1 MPRQHSPG
9 GTSRLYH
16 VSRRGHSY
24 LHTLLIHAVRAV
36 LRFEKTKTD
45 ARTVWL
51 QQLIARRGYRC
62 SAVAPASHNE
72 RVIQASLR
80 SDAEDLLA

>member
-1 MPRQHSPG
+1 MPRQYSPG

-36 LRFEKTKTD
+36 LRFVKTEID

-51 QQLIARRGYRC
+51 QQLIVRRGYRC
-62 SAVAPASHNE
+62 SSVAPANQNE
-72 RVIQASLR
+72 RVIQASLS
-80 SDAEDLLA
+80 SDAENLLD